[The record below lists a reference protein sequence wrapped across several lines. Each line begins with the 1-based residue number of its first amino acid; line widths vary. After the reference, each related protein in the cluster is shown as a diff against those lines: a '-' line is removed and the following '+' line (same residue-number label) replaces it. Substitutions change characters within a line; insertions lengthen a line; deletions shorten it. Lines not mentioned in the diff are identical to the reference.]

1 MVEIGIY
8 HKINSVTMRIYDNG
22 KGFDP
27 DAVSSGI
34 GLNNIRKRV
43 ESFSG
48 TFKLQSQKGQGCE
61 LLIEIPI

>member
-1 MVEIGIY
+1 
-8 HKINSVTMRIYDNG
+8 MRIYDNG